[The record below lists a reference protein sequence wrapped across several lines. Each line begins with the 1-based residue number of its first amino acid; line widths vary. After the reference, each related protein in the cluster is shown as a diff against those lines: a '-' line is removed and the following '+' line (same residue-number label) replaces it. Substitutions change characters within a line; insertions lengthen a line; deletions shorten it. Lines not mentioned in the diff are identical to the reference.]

1 MEQNKKNKKAV
12 PKIPILIISTALC
25 AILVFLIWRL
35 ISDSVNIS
43 CEAALSSYT
52 DSFNESKES
61 VYNDFY
67 FYAYN
72 NAEEKYHVSND
83 VKINIDSILEVS
95 KLQVYEA
102 YDTEYVI
109 NKMEDNDYE
118 SWYEINGKCVYYVDL
133 SQSEI
138 LVDQV
143 RKAVTVR
150 IPRPEKEFKVE
161 TPENLLFADKTI
173 KLGVLEFNNGSSR
186 IGETDAHN
194 AEVKGYELI
203 VEYFM
208 TNGTLDSKAEDAA
221 VRMITSL
228 VNEANIGVD
237 GLIVDVE
244 FTDK

>member
-1 MEQNKKNKKAV
+1 MEQAKKAI
-12 PKIPILIISTALC
+12 PKIPILIISAALC
-25 AILVFLIWRL
+25 VVTGIFIWKV
-35 ISDSVNIS
+35 ISDSVNIT
-43 CEAALSSYT
+43 CEAALSSYA
-52 DSFNESKES
+52 DSYNEAKES

-67 FYAYN
+67 SYAYN
-72 NAEEKYHVSND
+72 NAEEKYHVFND
-83 VKINIDSILEVS
+83 VSIIIDSILEVS
-95 KLQVYEA
+95 RLQVYEA

-118 SWYEINGKCVYYVDL
+118 SWYEVNGKCVYYVDL
-133 SQSEI
+133 SRSEI
-138 LVDQV
+138 LVDQG

-150 IPRPEKEFKVE
+150 IPRPEKEFKVD

-173 KLGVLEFNNGSSR
+173 KLGVLEINNGSSR

-208 TNGTLDSKAEDAA
+208 KNGTLDSKAEDAA

-228 VNEANIGVD
+228 VKEANIEVD
-237 GLIVDVE
+237 KLSVTVE
-244 FTDK
+244 FTD

>member
-1 MEQNKKNKKAV
+1 MEQAKKAI
-12 PKIPILIISTALC
+12 PKIPILIISAALC
-25 AILVFLIWRL
+25 VVTGIFIWKV
-35 ISDSVNIS
+35 ISDSVNIT
-43 CEAALSSYT
+43 CEAALSSYA
-52 DSFNESKES
+52 DSYNEAKES

-67 FYAYN
+67 SYAYN

-83 VKINIDSILEVS
+83 VSIIIDSILEVS
-95 KLQVYEA
+95 RLQVYEA

-118 SWYEINGKCVYYVDL
+118 SWYEVNGKCVYYVDL
-133 SQSEI
+133 SRSEI
-138 LVDQV
+138 LVDQG

-150 IPRPEKEFKVE
+150 IPRPEKEFKVD

-208 TNGTLDSKAEDAA
+208 KNGTLDSKAEDAA

-228 VNEANIGVD
+228 VKEANIEVD
-237 GLIVDVE
+237 KLSVTVE
-244 FTDK
+244 FTD

>member
-1 MEQNKKNKKAV
+1 MEQAKKAI
-12 PKIPILIISTALC
+12 PKIPILIISAALC
-25 AILVFLIWRL
+25 VVTGIFIWKV
-35 ISDSVNIS
+35 ISDSVNIT
-43 CEAALSSYT
+43 CEAALSSYA
-52 DSFNESKES
+52 DSYNEAKES

-67 FYAYN
+67 SYAYN
-72 NAEEKYHVSND
+72 NAEEKYHVFND
-83 VKINIDSILEVS
+83 VSIIIDSILEVS
-95 KLQVYEA
+95 RLQVYEA

-118 SWYEINGKCVYYVDL
+118 SWYEVNGKCVYYVDL
-133 SQSEI
+133 SRSEI
-138 LVDQV
+138 LVDQG

-150 IPRPEKEFKVE
+150 IPRPEKEFKVD

-208 TNGTLDSKAEDAA
+208 KNGTLDSKAEDAA

-228 VNEANIGVD
+228 VKEANIEVD
-237 GLIVDVE
+237 KLSVTVE
-244 FTDK
+244 FTD